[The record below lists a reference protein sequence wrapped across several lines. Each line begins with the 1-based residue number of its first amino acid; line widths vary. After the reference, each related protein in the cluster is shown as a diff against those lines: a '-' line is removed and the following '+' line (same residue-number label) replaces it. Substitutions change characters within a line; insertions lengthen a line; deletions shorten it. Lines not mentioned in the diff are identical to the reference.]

1 MLDLF
6 IDLIVGKAS
15 RTAHT
20 HRDHVV
26 ALKDHPLLQRVFFQ
40 DLKEADPVPAPD
52 DHPLCDGY
60 GVTC

>member
-15 RTAHT
+15 RTANT
-20 HRDHVV
+20 YRDHVL
-26 ALKDHPLLQRVFFQ
+26 ALKGHPLLQRVFFQ
-40 DLKEADPVPAPD
+40 DLRESDPVPPPD